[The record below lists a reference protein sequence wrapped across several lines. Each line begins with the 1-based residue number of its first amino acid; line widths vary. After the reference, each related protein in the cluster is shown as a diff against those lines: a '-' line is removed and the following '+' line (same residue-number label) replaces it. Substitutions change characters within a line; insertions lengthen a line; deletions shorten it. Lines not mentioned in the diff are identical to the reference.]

1 MFALQDTA
9 TKLLESYYKVLL
21 RLVYRKTRSEQLAAD
36 LVNDAIVIFL
46 EQIRAG
52 KLAQLDDRL
61 VGYIFRVSMNLLR
74 NYRRH
79 TANRSDNRA
88 HPSELEACPTPN
100 DRDQIDDERTRHLIA
115 ELLEPLTQPNQEL
128 IRRFYLEEEDKDTL
142 SEDLGMSIPQL
153 RLRLWRAKRQMK
165 EVCTAKGWDSQD
177 IL

>member
-1 MFALQDTA
+1 MFALQDTV
-9 TKLLESYYKVLL
+9 TQLLESYYKVLL

-46 EQIRAG
+46 QQVRAG

-88 HPSELEACPTPN
+88 PPSELEACAAPT
-100 DRDQIDDERTRHLIA
+100 DRDPIDDERTQRLIA
-115 ELLEPLTQPNQEL
+115 ELLEPLTQRNQEL
-128 IRRFYLEEEDKDTL
+128 IRRFYLEDEDKNTL
-142 SEDLGMSIPQL
+142 SEDLGVPIPQL
-153 RLRLWRAKRQMK
+153 RLRLWRAKRQLK
-165 EVCTAKGWDSQD
+165 EVCTAKGWDPQD
-177 IL
+177 LL